1 MGEFFDE
8 PHPLVNHGLDAA
20 DAGRRFADDGEI
32 AACEGVAKISAATL
46 QAFPLGDGG
55 AGGGFFVRVGVAQ
68 DFDIVF
74 AAFDD
79 FAAVGLFAFGG
90 LALGFGGVGLLRA
103 LFDVYRLFLG
113 LAVVMPFGGDAGVL
127 VGVIDRKIMLIA
139 AGAGDD
145 DRWDVHA
152 GYRCGRALGD
162 KNQIAVFD
170 RAQCVVFLGQLG
182 DEV

>member
-1 MGEFFDE
+1 MWFLCGLRHIKLTHQHRFELHLGDQPRVGQCVGEFFDQ
-8 PHPLVNHGLDAA
+8 PHALVNHGLDAA

-32 AACEGVAKISAATL
+32 AAREGEAEFSHATL

-79 FAAVGLFAFGG
+79 FAAVGFFAFGG

-103 LFDVYRLFLG
+103 LS
-113 LAVVMPFGGDAGVL
+113 
-127 VGVIDRKIMLIA
+127 
-139 AGAGDD
+139 
-145 DRWDVHA
+145 
-152 GYRCGRALGD
+152 
-162 KNQIAVFD
+162 
-170 RAQCVVFLGQLG
+170 
-182 DEV
+182 